1 MQVQKLL
8 QESLVSSKLVLLNI
22 RGNDLEVNYS
32 YSRVK
37 YKKENLLIGVPASTS
52 GEEWY
57 TGANPPAP

>member
-8 QESLVSSKLVLLNI
+8 QESLVSSQLVLLNI

-37 YKKENLLIGVPASTS
+37 YKKEI
-52 GEEWY
+52 Y
-57 TGANPPAP
+57 